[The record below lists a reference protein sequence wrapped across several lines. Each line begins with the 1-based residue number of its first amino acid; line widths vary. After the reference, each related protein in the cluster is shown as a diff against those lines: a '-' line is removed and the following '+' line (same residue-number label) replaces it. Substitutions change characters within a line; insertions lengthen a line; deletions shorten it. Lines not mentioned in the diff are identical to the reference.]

1 MTNQSEKRNAL
12 SLPHSVF
19 SADWLRQVESQAAQE
34 TGISL
39 FTLMQRAAAA
49 AFHLARSAFPTA
61 LHWLVLCGHV
71 NNGGDGYEVARLA
84 HAAGVKVTLLAVKS
98 DKSLPEEAQLAKDAW
113 LNAGGSVGADD
124 AHWPPDVD
132 LIIDGLLGTG
142 LTSAPRPPYD
152 TLIAAINAFG
162 APVLSLD
169 IPSGL
174 DAQTGTVPGNAVYAA
189 VTMAFIALKPGL
201 LTGKA
206 RDYVGKLYCDALGL
220 HRWLS
225 GHPAVLQRL
234 DATQLGDWLHPR
246 RPCSHKG
253 DHGNLLVVGGDT
265 GFAGAIRMAA
275 EAALRAGAGMVR
287 VLTHKQHVGPLLTAR
302 PELMVQELNEKSLA
316 DGLEWADVVVVGPG
330 MGQKAWGKAAFKQV
344 VESTKSALF
353 DADALN
359 LLAITP
365 QKRQNRVLT
374 PHPGEA
380 ARLLGCSVNDIESDR
395 LLAVRKLTER
405 YGGVVVLKG
414 AGSLIAHESGPMA
427 LADVGNAGMATGGM
441 GDVLSGIIGGLL
453 AQQLSLFDAACAG
466 AVVHGAAAD
475 QIALYQGTRGML
487 ATDLLAVIAPL
498 VNPDLKKKISPNES
512 TTTLSAGRSGNA

>member
-1 MTNQSEKRNAL
+1 MTNQSEKRNAA

-19 SADWLRQVESQAAQE
+19 SADWLRQAESQAAQE

-39 FTLMQRAAAA
+39 FTLMQRAASA
-49 AFHLARSAFPTA
+49 AFSRARAEFPA
-61 LHWLVLCGHV
+61 AKHWLVLCGHG

-84 HAAGVKVTLLAVKS
+84 KAAGLQVTLLAVDGK
-98 DKSLPEEAQLAKDAW
+98 KPLPKEAQTAQQGWQK
-113 LNAGGSVGADD
+113 AGGKTLSAE
-124 AHWPPDVD
+124 ASWSEEID

-142 LTSAPRPPYD
+142 LSSAPRAPYD
-152 TLIAAINAFG
+152 ALIAAINQHS
-162 APVLSLD
+162 APVLALD

-174 DAQTGTVPGNAVYAA
+174 NAATGAAEGETVNAN
-189 VTMAFIALKPGL
+189 VTVSFIALKPGL

-206 RDYVGKLYCDALGL
+206 RDHVGKLHCDALGL
-220 HRWLS
+220 ESWLG
-225 GHPAVLQRL
+225 GHPPVMQRL
-234 DATQLGDWLHPR
+234 DATQLADWLHPR

-253 DHGNLLVVGGDT
+253 DHGHLLVVGGDT

-287 VLTHKQHVGPLLTAR
+287 VLTHKQHLGPLLTAR

-316 DGLEWADVVVVGPG
+316 EGLEWADVVVLGPG
-330 MGQKAWGKAAFKQV
+330 LGQRSWGKNAFKQV
-344 VESTKSALF
+344 TESQKTALF

-380 ARLLGCSVNDIESDR
+380 SRLLGCSVKEIESDR
-395 LLAVRKLTER
+395 LLAARKLSER

-414 AGSLIAHESGPMA
+414 AGSLISQDGGPLA

-453 AQQLSLFDAACAG
+453 AQKLSLYTATCAG
-466 AVVHGAAAD
+466 TVVHGAAAD
-475 QIALYQGTRGML
+475 QLALSQGPRGML
-487 ATDLLAVIAPL
+487 ATDLLTVIAPL
-498 VNPDLKKKISPNES
+498 VNPDLKK
-512 TTTLSAGRSGNA
+512 

>member
-1 MTNQSEKRNAL
+1 MP

-19 SADWLRQVESQAAQE
+19 SADWLRQAEKLAAQE

-49 AFHLARSAFPTA
+49 AFDLACTTFPTA
-61 LHWLVLCGHV
+61 RHWLVLCGHG

-84 HAAGVKVTLLAVKS
+84 KSAGINVTLLAVRN
-98 DKSLPEEAQLAKDAW
+98 DKPLPEEAQRAKDAW
-113 LNAGGSVGADD
+113 LSAGGTLGADD
-124 AHWPPDVD
+124 ARWPQDVD

-142 LTSAPRPPYD
+142 LTAAPRVPYN
-152 TLIAAINAFG
+152 TLIAAMNG
-162 APVLSLD
+162 SDAPVLSLD

-174 DAQTGTVPGNAVYAA
+174 DAQTGTVPGEAVHAD
-189 VTMAFIALKPGL
+189 VTMAFIALKLGL

-206 RDYVGKLYCDALGL
+206 RDHVGKLHCDLLGL
-220 HRWLS
+220 HSWLE
-225 GHPAVLQRL
+225 GHPAVLHRV
-234 DATQLGDWLHPR
+234 DSTQLGDWLHPR

-265 GFAGAIRMAA
+265 GFAGAIRMAS

-287 VLTHKQHVGPLLTAR
+287 VLTHKEHVGPLLTAR
-302 PELMVQELNEKSLA
+302 PELMVQALTAKSLA
-316 DGLEWADVVVVGPG
+316 DALDWADVVVVGPG
-330 MGQKAWGKAAFKQV
+330 MGQNGWGKMAFELV
-344 VESTKSALF
+344 SESTKPALF

-380 ARLLGCSVNDIESDR
+380 ARLLGCTVKDIESDR

-405 YGGVVVLKG
+405 FGWVVVLKG
-414 AGSLIAHESGPMA
+414 AGSLIAQDGGPIA

-453 AQQLSLFDAACAG
+453 AQHLSLFDAACAG

-475 QIALYQGTRGML
+475 HIALLQGTRGML

-512 TTTLSAGRSGNA
+512 TTTLSAGRSSNA

>member
-1 MTNQSEKRNAL
+1 MTNQSEKRNAP

-19 SADWLRQVESQAAQE
+19 CADWLRQAESEASQE

-49 AFHLARSAFPTA
+49 AFQLARTAFPA
-61 LHWLVLCGHV
+61 AQHWLVLCGHG

-84 HAAGVKVTLLAVKS
+84 QASGVKVTLLAVRSNKQ
-98 DKSLPEEAQLAKDAW
+98 LPAEAQQAQNAW
-113 LNAGGSVGADD
+113 LNAGGVIESADIS
-124 AHWPPDVD
+124 WPADID
-132 LIIDGLLGTG
+132 LIVDGLLGTG
-142 LTSAPRPPYD
+142 LTFAPRAPYD
-152 TLIAAINAFG
+152 GLIAAINAHDV
-162 APVLSLD
+162 PVLSLD

-174 DAQTGTVPGNAVYAA
+174 DAQTGSVQGDAVQAG
-189 VTMAFIALKPGL
+189 VTITFIALKPGL

-206 RDYVGKLYCDALGL
+206 RDHVGRLYCDSLGL
-220 HRWLS
+220 HSWL
-225 GHPAVLQRL
+225 GEHPPFLQRL
-234 DATQLGDWLHPR
+234 DATHLRDWLHPR

-265 GFAGAIRMAA
+265 GFAGAIRMAS

-287 VLTHKQHVGPLLTAR
+287 VLTHKEHAGPLLTAR
-302 PELMVQELNEKSLA
+302 PELMVQELNQESLA

-344 VESTKSALF
+344 SESIKPALF

-414 AGSLIAHESGPMA
+414 AGSLIAMEQGPMA
-427 LADVGNAGMATGGM
+427 LADVGNAGMASGGM

-466 AVVHGAAAD
+466 TVVHGAAAD
-475 QIALYQGTRGML
+475 QIALVQGMRGML
-487 ATDLLAVIAPL
+487 ATDLLTVIAPL

-512 TTTLSAGRSGNA
+512 TTTLSAGRSRNA